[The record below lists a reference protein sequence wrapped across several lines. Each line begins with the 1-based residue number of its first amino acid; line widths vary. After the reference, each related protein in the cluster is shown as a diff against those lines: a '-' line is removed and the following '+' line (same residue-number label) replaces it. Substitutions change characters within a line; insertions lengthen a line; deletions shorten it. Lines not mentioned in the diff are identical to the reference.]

1 MCGIAGILSKS
12 HPVQIRE
19 LKKMTD
25 IIHHRGPDGDGHWIH
40 ETGNIGLGHRRLS
53 IIDLSNHASQPMHF
67 GNGRYTITFNGE
79 IYNYLELREDL
90 IKDGV
95 TFSSNSDT
103 EVLLALYAKKG
114 ADCLEY
120 LDGMFAFAIW
130 DEHEKVLFCARDRF
144 GEKPFHYAF
153 TNDGKFVFGSEIK
166 QLFEV
171 GIDRKINQKILYNF
185 FQNPHVLHDPRNP
198 EETFYQEVQRLE
210 PAHFMIVTPDL
221 KVVKKRYWDLNM
233 ESENNEISIQDAANT
248 FYELMLQSVKLRL
261 RSDVP
266 VGSSLSGGLDS
277 STIVCLID
285 KLNAN
290 QTIAQ
295 KTFSARFKNFERDEG
310 KFMQMVI
317 DSTNVEPHFT
327 FPDEQKFVSDFKKV
341 CWHQE
346 EPFSGP
352 SVFAQWEV
360 MKLAKQQDV
369 TVLLDGQGADESL
382 AGYHYFFHTYLNEL
396 KRNNSPLYENELRA
410 YRDRHNPNYGL
421 EQLISS
427 KKQIS
432 LESKLKDLIRPI
444 YRTIRPLKPEIP
456 SGYVSDFLNK
466 EFTSQFE
473 SELKLPE
480 HTGGL
485 KDQLYVNNCV
495 IGLNNLLRFAD
506 RNSMAFSREMR
517 LPFLSHHLVEFLF
530 SLPNEFKIHDGWTK
544 FVMRKAFEP
553 ILPKEIT
560 WRVDKIGYEPPQS
573 RWMEN
578 KEIKDLIACSIDD
591 LEKEG
596 IVNKKRKITGK
607 SDEWNSLVV
616 SETLFKNFN

>member
-12 HPVQIRE
+12 NPVQVQE
-19 LKKMTD
+19 LKSMTD
-25 IIHHRGPDGDGHWIH
+25 IIYHRGPDGDGHWIN
-40 ETGNIGLGHRRLS
+40 ELGSIGFGHRRLS

-79 IYNYLELREDL
+79 IYNYLELRASLVRE
-90 IKDGV
+90 GV
-95 TFSSNSDT
+95 TFISNSDT

-114 ADCLEY
+114 VACLEV

-130 DEHEKVLFCARDRF
+130 DELEKVLFCARDRF

-153 TNDGKFVFGSEIK
+153 SNDGKFIFGSEIK

-171 GIDRKINQKILYNF
+171 GIERKINQKILYNF
-185 FQNPHVLHDPRNP
+185 LQNHHVMHDPRNP
-198 EETFYQEVQRLE
+198 EQTFYQNVQRLE
-210 PAHFMIVTPDL
+210 PAHYMIVTPDL
-221 KVVKKRYWDLNM
+221 HIQKKRYWDLDM
-233 ESENNEISIQDAANT
+233 AHENNEISVQDAADK
-248 FYELMLQSVKLRL
+248 FYELMEQSVKLRL

-285 KLNAN
+285 KLNTN
-290 QTIAQ
+290 QSIRQ
-295 KTFSARFKNFERDEG
+295 KTFSARFKNFKRDEG

-317 DSTNVEPHFT
+317 DSTNAEPHFT
-327 FPDEQKFVSDFKKV
+327 FPDENKFVSDFKKV

-360 MKLAKQQDV
+360 MKLAKEQNV

-396 KRNNSPLYENELRA
+396 KRNNSPLYENELIA
-410 YRDRHNPNYGL
+410 YRNCHNPNYGF
-421 EQLISS
+421 EQSHSS
-427 KKQIS
+427 NNQKSI
-432 LESKLKDLIRPI
+432 EDKLKDLVRPI
-444 YRTIRPLKPEIP
+444 YRTFLPLKPEAP
-456 SGYVSDFLNK
+456 SGKGTDFLNK

-473 SELKLPE
+473 CHEKLPE

-485 KDQLYVNNCV
+485 KEQLYVNNCV

-530 SLPNEFKIHDGWTK
+530 SLPNEYKIHDGWTK

-578 KEIKDLIACSIDD
+578 KEIKDLIESSIVD
-591 LEKEG
+591 LEKQG
-596 IVNKKRKITGK
+596 IVNKKRKKIGNI
-607 SDEWNSLVV
+607 DEWNALVI
-616 SETLFKNFN
+616 SKTLFT

>member
-1 MCGIAGILSKS
+1 MCGIAGIVSKS
-12 HPVQIRE
+12 NRVQIQE
-19 LKKMTD
+19 LKAMTD
-25 IIHHRGPDGDGHWIH
+25 IIYHRGPDGDGHWIN
-40 ETGNIGLGHRRLS
+40 EIGNVGFGHRRLS

-79 IYNYLELREDL
+79 IYNYLELRQDL
-90 IKDGV
+90 LQKGI

-103 EVLLALYAKKG
+103 EVLLALYAQKG
-114 ADCLEY
+114 AACLEE

-130 DEHEKVLFCARDRF
+130 DDLEKVLFCARDRF

-153 TNDGKFVFGSEIK
+153 SNDGKFVFSSEIK

-171 GIDRKINQKILYNF
+171 GISRKCNQKILFNF
-185 FQNPHVLHDPRNP
+185 FESNHVLHDPRCP
-198 EETFYQEVQRLE
+198 EETFYQEVNRLE
-210 PAHFMIVTPDL
+210 PAHYMIVTPDL
-221 KVVKKRYWDLNM
+221 IVVKKRYWDLNM
-233 ESENNEISIQDAANT
+233 DSENTEISIQEAADK
-248 FYELMLQSVKLRL
+248 FHELLLQSVKLRL

-285 KLNAN
+285 KLNDN

-310 KFMQMVI
+310 KFMQIVI
-317 DSTNVEPHFT
+317 DSTNAEPHFT

-346 EPFSGP
+346 EPFGGP

-360 MKLAKQQDV
+360 MKLAKQENV

-396 KRNNSPLYENELRA
+396 KRNQSLLYESELNA
-410 YRDRHNPNYGL
+410 YRSRHNPNYGL
-421 EQLISS
+421 EQSISS
-427 KKQIS
+427 AKQQS
-432 LESKLKDLIRPI
+432 FEDKLKDLIRPI
-444 YRTIRPLKPEIP
+444 YRTFRPIKQEVP
-456 SGYVSDFLNK
+456 SGHVPDFLNK

-473 SELKLPE
+473 SEEKLPE

-485 KDQLYVNNCV
+485 KEQLYVNNCV

-517 LPFLSHHLVEFLF
+517 LPFLSHQVVEFLF
-530 SLPNEFKIHDGWTK
+530 SLPNEFKIQDGWTK
-544 FVMRKAFEP
+544 YIMRKAFEP

-578 KEIKDLIACSIDD
+578 KEIKDLIESSIVD
-591 LEKEG
+591 LENEG
-596 IVNKKRKITGK
+596 IINKKRKATEK

-616 SETLFKNFN
+616 SETLFN

>member
-1 MCGIAGILSKS
+1 MCGIAGIVSKFKS
-12 HPVQIRE
+12 VE
-19 LKKMTD
+19 LHMLKAMTD
-25 IIHHRGPDGDGHWIH
+25 VIYHRGPDGDGHWIN
-40 ETGNIGLGHRRLS
+40 ETGNVGLGHRRLS

-67 GNGRYTITFNGE
+67 SNERFTITFNGE
-79 IYNYLELREDL
+79 IYNYLELRQTL
-90 IKDGV
+90 IKEGIK
-95 TFSSNSDT
+95 FNSNSDT

-114 ADCLEY
+114 ADCLGY

-130 DEHEKVLFCARDRF
+130 DELEKILFCARDRF
-144 GEKPFHYAF
+144 GEKPFHFAF

-171 GIDRKINQKILYNF
+171 GLSRKVNQKLLFNF
-185 FQNPHVLHDPRNP
+185 FESNHVLHDPRNP

-210 PAHFMIVTPDL
+210 PAHYMIVTPDL
-221 KVVKKRYWDLNM
+221 RIEKKRYWDLDM
-233 ESENNEISIQDAANT
+233 DSENTEISIRDAAER

-290 QTIAQ
+290 QSIRQ

-327 FPDEQKFVSDFKKV
+327 FPDEQRFVSDFKKV

-360 MKLAKQQDV
+360 MKLAKQQNV

-396 KRNNSPLYENELRA
+396 KRNKSTLYENELSA
-410 YRDRHNPNYGL
+410 YRKRHNPNYGL
-421 EQLISS
+421 EQNDAS
-427 KKQIS
+427 KKQRG
-432 LESKLKDLIRPI
+432 LDDKLKDLIRPI
-444 YRTIRPLKPEIP
+444 YRTFRPIKPDTP
-456 SGYVSDFLNK
+456 SGHVSDFLNK
-466 EFTSQFE
+466 EFSAQFE
-473 SELKLPE
+473 HNEKLPE
-480 HTGGL
+480 HIGGL
-485 KDQLYVNNCV
+485 KEQLYVNNCV

-544 FVMRKAFEP
+544 YVMRKAFEP
-553 ILPKEIT
+553 ILPKDIT

-578 KEIKDLIACSIDD
+578 KEIKDLIASSIID

-596 IVNKKRKITGK
+596 IVNKKRKLTGK
-607 SDEWNSLVV
+607 SDEWNSLVLN
-616 SETLFKNFN
+616 ETLFN

>member
-12 HPVQIRE
+12 NPVQIRE

-25 IIHHRGPDGDGHWIH
+25 IIHHRGPDGDGHWIN
-40 ETGNIGLGHRRLS
+40 EMGNVGFGHRRLS
-53 IIDLSNHASQPMHF
+53 IIDLSNYASQPMHF
-67 GNGRYTITFNGE
+67 GNGRFTITFNGE
-79 IYNYLELREDL
+79 IYNYLEIRQDL
-90 IKDGV
+90 LQKGY

-103 EVLLALYAKKG
+103 EVLLALYAQKG
-114 ADCLEY
+114 AACLEE

-130 DEHEKVLFCARDRF
+130 DDLEKVLFCARDRF

-153 TNDGKFVFGSEIK
+153 SNDGKFVFGSEIK

-171 GIDRKINQKILYNF
+171 GISRKCNQKILFNF
-185 FQNPHVLHDPRNP
+185 FESNHVLHDPRNP
-198 EETFYQEVQRLE
+198 QETFYQEVYRLE
-210 PAHFMIVTPDL
+210 PAYYMIVTPDL
-221 KVVKKRYWDLNM
+221 NVVKKRYWDLNM
-233 ESENNEISIQDAANT
+233 DSENKEISLQDAADK

-360 MKLAKQQDV
+360 MKLAKQNNV

-396 KRNNSPLYENELRA
+396 KRNQSSLYERELNA
-410 YRDRHNPNYGL
+410 YRSRHNPNYGL
-421 EQLISS
+421 EQSISS
-427 KKQIS
+427 AKQHS
-432 LESKLKDLIRPI
+432 FEEKLKDLIRPI
-444 YRTIRPLKPEIP
+444 YRTFNPIKQEAP
-456 SGYVSDFLNK
+456 SGHVPDFLNQ

-473 SELKLPE
+473 SEEKLPE

-485 KDQLYVNNCV
+485 KEQLYVNNCV

-517 LPFLSHHLVEFLF
+517 LPFLSHQLVEFLF
-530 SLPNEFKIHDGWTK
+530 SLPNEFKIYDGWTK
-544 FVMRKAFEP
+544 YVMRKAFEP
-553 ILPKEIT
+553 ILPNEIT

-578 KEIKDLIACSIDD
+578 KDIIDLIQNSIVE

-596 IVNKKRKITGK
+596 IVNKKRKVTGK
-607 SDEWNSLVV
+607 DDKWNSLVV
-616 SETLFKNFN
+616 NETLLINN